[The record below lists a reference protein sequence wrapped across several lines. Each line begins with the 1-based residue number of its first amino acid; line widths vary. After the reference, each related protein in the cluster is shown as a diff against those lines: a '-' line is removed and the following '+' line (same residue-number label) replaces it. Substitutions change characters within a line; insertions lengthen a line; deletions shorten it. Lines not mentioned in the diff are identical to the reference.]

1 MGRKNEFNDF
11 SALKSLKKELEKS
24 ESAESAPKAPVKSHT
39 VQHRTI
45 HEEHARNI
53 GIEKGMLVRLMDT
66 NDEGKITAIGK
77 DWYEV
82 EIDNLPIRLARN
94 QFVIVDADEDRMMRA
109 AIPSKPV
116 KASKPRTMAADNGDL
131 VVDLH
136 MERIPGN
143 ERVPE
148 WASLEYQVDYF
159 KRILRDNLKHR
170 GRRIVF
176 IHGDGD
182 GILCRAIRKE
192 LEETFALSCSFNP
205 GPAELYGTGAT
216 VVTIR

>member
-1 MGRKNEFNDF
+1 MGKKNEYNDF
-11 SALKSLKKELEKS
+11 SALKSLKKALEKT
-24 ESAESAPKAPVKSHT
+24 EAAELPQKAPVKSHT

-66 NDEGKITAIGK
+66 NDEGKISAIGK

-82 EIDNLPIRLARN
+82 EIDGLPMRLARN

-109 AIPSKPV
+109 AMPSKPV
-116 KASKPRTMAADNGDL
+116 KASKPKTMAADYGDM

-148 WASLEYQVDYF
+148 WASREYQVDYF

>member
-1 MGRKNEFNDF
+1 MGKKNEYNDF
-11 SALKSLKKELEKS
+11 SALKSLKKALEKT
-24 ESAESAPKAPVKSHT
+24 EAAELPQKAPVKSHT

-66 NDEGKITAIGK
+66 NDEGKISAIGK

-82 EIDNLPIRLARN
+82 EIDGLPMRLARN

-109 AIPSKPV
+109 AMPSKPV
-116 KASKPRTMAADNGDL
+116 KASKPKTMAADNGDM

-148 WASLEYQVDYF
+148 WASREYQVDYF